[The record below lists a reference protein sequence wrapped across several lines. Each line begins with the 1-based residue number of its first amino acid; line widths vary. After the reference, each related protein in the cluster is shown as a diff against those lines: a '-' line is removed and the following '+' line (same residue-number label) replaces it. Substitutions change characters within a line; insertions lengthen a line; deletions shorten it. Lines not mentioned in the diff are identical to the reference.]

1 VIRIRDIKFNNSQFF
16 NLENVNLN
24 HFLRKKVEQIIK
36 IINIQLSISSLLI
49 ITINNEIDKS
59 SYFLKDFKF
68 LTLSNLTLISSTNLN
83 SILN

>member
-1 VIRIRDIKFNNSQFF
+1 MIRIRDIKFNNSQFF